1 MKSLL
6 FFLINLLFIIGC
18 NQQPKPEFKVV
29 AASTNIAENVINNN
43 LFEASFSISGMMCK
57 MGCAK
62 AIEKQI
68 RDMLRANK
76 NNLSK
81 MEGVQKA
88 SVDFETSIATV
99 LYNSS
104 LLKAEDL
111 ALTVLN
117 TGDAYTVSNMS
128 SASNKKSGCCA
139 KGTCKKETCAKN
151 KT

>member
-6 FFLINLLFIIGC
+6 FSLTSLLFLIGC
-18 NQQPKPEFKVV
+18 TQQPKPEIKVV
-29 AASTNIAENVINNN
+29 AATANIAENVVDAN
-43 LFEASFSISGMMCK
+43 LSEASFSISGMMCK

-62 AIEKQI
+62 AIE
-68 RDMLRANK
+68 

-81 MEGVQKA
+81 MEGVQMA

-104 LLKAEDL
+104 LLKTDDL
-111 ALTVLN
+111 AMTVIN

-139 KGTCKKETCAKN
+139 KGTCKKETCAK
-151 KT
+151 KKS

>member
-6 FFLINLLFIIGC
+6 FSLTSLLFLIGC
-18 NQQPKPEFKVV
+18 TQQPKPEIIVE
-29 AASTNIAENVINNN
+29 AAMTDIAENVVVAN
-43 LFEASFSISGMMCK
+43 LSEASFSISGMMCK

-62 AIEKQI
+62 AIE
-68 RDMLRANK
+68 

-81 MEGVQKA
+81 IEGVQMA

-104 LLKAEDL
+104 ILKTDDL
-111 ALTVLN
+111 ALTVIN

-139 KGTCKKETCAKN
+139 KSACKKETCAK
-151 KT
+151 KKS

>member
-6 FFLINLLFIIGC
+6 FSLTSLLFLIGC
-18 NQQPKPEFKVV
+18 TQQPKPEIKVV
-29 AASTNIAENVINNN
+29 AATANITENVVDTN
-43 LFEASFSISGMMCK
+43 LSEASFSISGMMCK

-62 AIEKQI
+62 AIE
-68 RDMLRANK
+68 

>member
-6 FFLINLLFIIGC
+6 FSLTSLFFLIGC
-18 NQQPKPEFKVV
+18 TQQPNPEIKVV
-29 AASTNIAENVINNN
+29 AATTNIAENVFDTN
-43 LFEASFSISGMMCK
+43 LSEASFSISGMMCK

-62 AIEKQI
+62 AIE
-68 RDMLRANK
+68 

-81 MEGVQKA
+81 MEGVQMA
-88 SVDFETSIATV
+88 SVDFETSIATI

-104 LLKAEDL
+104 LLKTDDL
-111 ALTVLN
+111 AVTVIN

-139 KGTCKKETCAKN
+139 KGTCKKETCAKK

>member
-6 FFLINLLFIIGC
+6 FLLISLLFVIGC

-29 AASTNIAENVINNN
+29 AASTNIADNVINNN

-62 AIEKQI
+62 AIE
-68 RDMLRANK
+68 

-117 TGDAYTVSNMS
+117 TGDAYKVSNMS

>member
-6 FFLINLLFIIGC
+6 FLLISLFFVIGC
-18 NQQPKPEFKVV
+18 NQQSKPEDKVV
-29 AASTNIAENVINNN
+29 TTTTNISENVIDNN

-62 AIEKQI
+62 AIE
-68 RDMLRANK
+68 
-76 NNLSK
+76 NNLNK
-81 MEGVQKA
+81 MEGVQNA

-104 LLKAEDL
+104 LLKTEDL
-111 ALTVLN
+111 ALTVFN

-128 SASNKKSGCCA
+128 SASNKK
-139 KGTCKKETCAKN
+139 
-151 KT
+151 

>member
-6 FFLINLLFIIGC
+6 FSLISLLFIIGC

-29 AASTNIAENVINNN
+29 AASTNIADNVINNN

-62 AIEKQI
+62 AIE
-68 RDMLRANK
+68 

-88 SVDFETSIATV
+88 SVDFQTSIATV
-99 LYNSS
+99 IYNSS
-104 LLKAEDL
+104 LLKTEDL
-111 ALTVLN
+111 ALTVIN

>member
-29 AASTNIAENVINNN
+29 AASTNIVENVKNNN

-62 AIEKQI
+62 AIE
-68 RDMLRANK
+68 

>member
-6 FFLINLLFIIGC
+6 FFLISLLFIIGC

-62 AIEKQI
+62 AIE
-68 RDMLRANK
+68 

-104 LLKAEDL
+104 LLKTEDL

-117 TGDAYTVSNMS
+117 TGDSYTVSNMS

>member
-62 AIEKQI
+62 AIE
-68 RDMLRANK
+68 

-104 LLKAEDL
+104 LLKTEDL

-117 TGDAYTVSNMS
+117 TGDSYTVSNMS

>member
-6 FFLINLLFIIGC
+6 FSLTSLLFLIGC
-18 NQQPKPEFKVV
+18 TQQPKPEIKVV
-29 AASTNIAENVINNN
+29 AATTDIAENVVVTS
-43 LFEASFSISGMMCK
+43 LSEASFSISGMMCK

-62 AIEKQI
+62 AIE
-68 RDMLRANK
+68 

-104 LLKAEDL
+104 LLKTEDL
-111 ALTVLN
+111 ALAVIN

-139 KGTCKKETCAKN
+139 ESVCKKETCAK
-151 KT
+151 KKS

>member
-6 FFLINLLFIIGC
+6 FFLISLLFIIGC
-18 NQQPKPEFKVV
+18 NQQPKAEFKVV

-62 AIEKQI
+62 AIE
-68 RDMLRANK
+68 

-104 LLKAEDL
+104 LSKAEDL

>member
-6 FFLINLLFIIGC
+6 FSITSLLFLIGC
-18 NQQPKPEFKVV
+18 TQQPKPEIKVV
-29 AASTNIAENVINNN
+29 AATTNIVENVVDTN
-43 LFEASFSISGMMCK
+43 LSEASFSIAGMMCK

-62 AIEKQI
+62 AIE
-68 RDMLRANK
+68 

-81 MEGVQKA
+81 MEGVQMA

-104 LLKAEDL
+104 LLKTDDL
-111 ALTVLN
+111 ALTVIN

-139 KGTCKKETCAKN
+139 KGACKKETCAK
-151 KT
+151 KKS

>member
-62 AIEKQI
+62 AIE
-68 RDMLRANK
+68 

-117 TGDAYTVSNMS
+117 TGDAYKVSNMS

>member
-6 FFLINLLFIIGC
+6 FSLTSLLFLIGC
-18 NQQPKPEFKVV
+18 TQQPKPEIKVV
-29 AASTNIAENVINNN
+29 AATTNIVENVVDTN
-43 LFEASFSISGMMCK
+43 LSEASFSIAGMMCK

-62 AIEKQI
+62 AIE
-68 RDMLRANK
+68 

-81 MEGVQKA
+81 MEGVQMA

-104 LLKAEDL
+104 LLKTDDL
-111 ALTVLN
+111 ALTVIN

-139 KGTCKKETCAKN
+139 EGTCKKETCAN
-151 KT
+151 KKT

>member
-6 FFLINLLFIIGC
+6 FSLTSLFFLIGC
-18 NQQPKPEFKVV
+18 TQQPKPEIKVV
-29 AASTNIAENVINNN
+29 AATTNIAENVFDTN
-43 LFEASFSISGMMCK
+43 LSEASFSISGMMCK

-62 AIEKQI
+62 AIE
-68 RDMLRANK
+68 

-104 LLKAEDL
+104 LLKTEDL

-117 TGDAYTVSNMS
+117 TGDSYTVSNMS

>member
-6 FFLINLLFIIGC
+6 FLLISLLFVIGC
-18 NQQPKPEFKVV
+18 NQQPKPEVKVV
-29 AASTNIAENVINNN
+29 TTTTNISENVIDEN

-62 AIEKQI
+62 AIE
-68 RDMLRANK
+68 

-104 LLKAEDL
+104 LLKTEDL

-117 TGDAYTVSNMS
+117 TGDSYTVSNMS
-128 SASNKKSGCCA
+128 SASKKKSGCCA

>member
-6 FFLINLLFIIGC
+6 FFLISFLFIIGC
-18 NQQPKPEFKVV
+18 NQQPKPEVKVV
-29 AASTNIAENVINNN
+29 AASVNIAENVINNN

-62 AIEKQI
+62 AIE
-68 RDMLRANK
+68 

-81 MEGVQKA
+81 IEGVQMA

-104 LLKAEDL
+104 ILKTDDL
-111 ALTVLN
+111 ALTVIN

-139 KGTCKKETCAKN
+139 KSVCKKETCAK
-151 KT
+151 KKS

>member
-6 FFLINLLFIIGC
+6 FSLISLLFIIGC

-29 AASTNIAENVINNN
+29 AASTNIADNVINNN

-62 AIEKQI
+62 AIE
-68 RDMLRANK
+68 

-104 LLKAEDL
+104 LLKTEDL

-117 TGDAYTVSNMS
+117 TGDSYTVSNMS

>member
-62 AIEKQI
+62 AIE
-68 RDMLRANK
+68 

-104 LLKAEDL
+104 LLKTDDL
-111 ALTVLN
+111 AVTVIN

-139 KGTCKKETCAKN
+139 KGTCKKETCAKK

>member
-6 FFLINLLFIIGC
+6 FSLTSLLFLIGC
-18 NQQPKPEFKVV
+18 TQQPKPEIKVV
-29 AASTNIAENVINNN
+29 AATTDFAENVVDIN
-43 LFEASFSISGMMCK
+43 LSEASFSIAGMMCK

-62 AIEKQI
+62 AIE
-68 RDMLRANK
+68 

-81 MEGVQKA
+81 MEGVQMA

-104 LLKAEDL
+104 LLKTDDL
-111 ALTVLN
+111 ALTVIN

-139 KGTCKKETCAKN
+139 KGTCKKETCAKK

>member
-6 FFLINLLFIIGC
+6 FLLISLFFVIGC
-18 NQQPKPEFKVV
+18 NQQSKPEDKVV
-29 AASTNIAENVINNN
+29 TTTTYISENVIDNN

-62 AIEKQI
+62 AIE
-68 RDMLRANK
+68 

-88 SVDFETSIATV
+88 TVDFETSIATV

-104 LLKAEDL
+104 LLKTEDL

-117 TGDAYTVSNMS
+117 TGDSYTVSNMS
-128 SASNKKSGCCA
+128 SASNKK
-139 KGTCKKETCAKN
+139 
-151 KT
+151 

>member
-6 FFLINLLFIIGC
+6 FFLISFLFIIGC
-18 NQQPKPEFKVV
+18 NQQPKPEVKVV
-29 AASTNIAENVINNN
+29 AASTKIAENVIDNN

-62 AIEKQI
+62 AIE
-68 RDMLRANK
+68 
-76 NNLSK
+76 NNLSN

-88 SVDFETSIATV
+88 SVDFQTSIATV
-99 LYNSS
+99 IYNSS
-104 LLKAEDL
+104 LLKTEDL
-111 ALTVLN
+111 ALTVIN

>member
-6 FFLINLLFIIGC
+6 FLLTSLLLLIGC
-18 NQQPKPEFKVV
+18 TQQPKPEIKVV
-29 AASTNIAENVINNN
+29 AATTNIAENVVDAN
-43 LFEASFSISGMMCK
+43 LSEASFSIAGMMCK

-62 AIEKQI
+62 TIE
-68 RDMLRANK
+68 

-81 MEGVQKA
+81 MEGVQMA

-99 LYNSS
+99 LYNPSI
-104 LLKAEDL
+104 LKTDDL
-111 ALTVLN
+111 ALTVIN

-139 KGTCKKETCAKN
+139 KGTCKKETCAKK

>member
-6 FFLINLLFIIGC
+6 FSLTSLLFFIGC
-18 NQQPKPEFKVV
+18 TQQPKPEIKVV
-29 AASTNIAENVINNN
+29 AATTDIAENVVDTN
-43 LFEASFSISGMMCK
+43 LSEASFSIAGMMCK

-62 AIEKQI
+62 AIE
-68 RDMLRANK
+68 

-81 MEGVQKA
+81 MEGVQMA

-104 LLKAEDL
+104 LLKFDDL
-111 ALTVLN
+111 VLTVIN

-128 SASNKKSGCCA
+128 SALNKKSDCCVE
-139 KGTCKKETCAKN
+139 GNCKKETCAKK

>member
-6 FFLINLLFIIGC
+6 FLLISLLFVIGC
-18 NQQPKPEFKVV
+18 NQQPKPEVKVV
-29 AASTNIAENVINNN
+29 TSTTNISENVIDNN

-62 AIEKQI
+62 AIE
-68 RDMLRANK
+68 

-81 MEGVQKA
+81 MEGVQMA
-88 SVDFETSIATV
+88 SVDFETSIATI

-104 LLKAEDL
+104 LLKTDDL
-111 ALTVLN
+111 ALTVIN

-128 SASNKKSGCCA
+128 SGSNKKSGCCA
-139 KGTCKKETCAKN
+139 KKDACKKETCAKK

>member
-1 MKSLL
+1 MKSLP
-6 FFLINLLFIIGC
+6 FFLISLLFIIGC
-18 NQQPKPEFKVV
+18 NQQPKPEVKVV
-29 AASTNIAENVINNN
+29 AASTNIAENVIENN

-62 AIEKQI
+62 AIE
-68 RDMLRANK
+68 

-104 LLKAEDL
+104 LLKTEDL

-117 TGDAYTVSNMS
+117 TGDSYTVSNMS

>member
-6 FFLINLLFIIGC
+6 FSLTSLLFLIGC
-18 NQQPKPEFKVV
+18 TQQPKPEIKVV
-29 AASTNIAENVINNN
+29 AATTNIVENVVDTN
-43 LFEASFSISGMMCK
+43 LSEASFSIAGMMCK

-62 AIEKQI
+62 AIE
-68 RDMLRANK
+68 

-81 MEGVQKA
+81 MEGVQMA

-104 LLKAEDL
+104 LLKTDDL
-111 ALTVLN
+111 ALTVIN

-139 KGTCKKETCAKN
+139 EGTCKKETCAKK

>member
-1 MKSLL
+1 
-6 FFLINLLFIIGC
+6 
-18 NQQPKPEFKVV
+18 
-29 AASTNIAENVINNN
+29 
-43 LFEASFSISGMMCK
+43 
-57 MGCAK
+57 
-62 AIEKQI
+62 
-68 RDMLRANK
+68 
-76 NNLSK
+76 
-81 MEGVQKA
+81 MEGVQMA

-104 LLKAEDL
+104 LLKTDDL
-111 ALTVLN
+111 ALTVIN

>member
-6 FFLINLLFIIGC
+6 FSLTSLFFLIGC
-18 NQQPKPEFKVV
+18 TQQPKPEIKVV
-29 AASTNIAENVINNN
+29 AATTNIAENVFDTN
-43 LFEASFSISGMMCK
+43 LSEASFSISGMMCK

-62 AIEKQI
+62 AIE
-68 RDMLRANK
+68 

-139 KGTCKKETCAKN
+139 KGTCKKETCVKN

>member
-6 FFLINLLFIIGC
+6 FFLISLLFIIGC

-29 AASTNIAENVINNN
+29 AASTNIVENVKNNN

-62 AIEKQI
+62 AIE
-68 RDMLRANK
+68 

-139 KGTCKKETCAKN
+139 KVTCKKETCAKN

>member
-6 FFLINLLFIIGC
+6 FSLISLLFIIGC

-29 AASTNIAENVINNN
+29 AASTNIADNVINNN

-62 AIEKQI
+62 AIE
-68 RDMLRANK
+68 

>member
-6 FFLINLLFIIGC
+6 FLLISLLFVIGC
-18 NQQPKPEFKVV
+18 NQQPKPEVKVV
-29 AASTNIAENVINNN
+29 TTTTNISENVIDNN

-62 AIEKQI
+62 AIE
-68 RDMLRANK
+68 

-81 MEGVQKA
+81 MEGVQMA
-88 SVDFETSIATV
+88 SVDFETSIATI

-104 LLKAEDL
+104 LLKTDDL
-111 ALTVLN
+111 ALTVIN

-128 SASNKKSGCCA
+128 SGSNKKSGCCA
-139 KGTCKKETCAKN
+139 KKDACKKETCAKK

>member
-62 AIEKQI
+62 AIE
-68 RDMLRANK
+68 

-111 ALTVLN
+111 ALTVIN

>member
-6 FFLINLLFIIGC
+6 FSLTSLLFLIGC
-18 NQQPKPEFKVV
+18 TQQPKPEIKVV
-29 AASTNIAENVINNN
+29 AATTDIAENVVDTN
-43 LFEASFSISGMMCK
+43 LSEASFSIAGMMCK

-62 AIEKQI
+62 AIE
-68 RDMLRANK
+68 

-81 MEGVQKA
+81 MEGVQMA

-99 LYNSS
+99 LYNPS
-104 LLKAEDL
+104 LLKTDDF
-111 ALTVLN
+111 ALTVIN

-139 KGTCKKETCAKN
+139 KVTCKKETCAKK